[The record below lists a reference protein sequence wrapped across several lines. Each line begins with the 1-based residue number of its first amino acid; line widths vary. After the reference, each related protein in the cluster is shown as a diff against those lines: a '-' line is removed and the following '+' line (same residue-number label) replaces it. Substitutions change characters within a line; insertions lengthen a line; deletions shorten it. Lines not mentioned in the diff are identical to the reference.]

1 MKGPRETQATMCKIC
16 QNKGFTWPAF
26 FGIRTASSI
35 VFNKSG
41 ILTHSVPGFFFQYS
55 VVFPMDTRSKLN
67 VYKTFRKHLGRLF
80 VMYTKAKIITKNYLR
95 KWFPILISFLAVKLP
110 EREIASIFW
119 NPWNENVLIC
129 DILN

>member
-41 ILTHSVPGFFFQYS
+41 ILTHSVPGFFFSILSSSLWAHDVNWTYTKRS
-55 VVFPMDTRSKLN
+55 ENIWDVFLW
-67 VYKTFRKHLGRLF
+67 
-80 VMYTKAKIITKNYLR
+80 MYTKAKIITKNYLR
-95 KWFPILISFLAVKLP
+95 KWFPILISFIAVKLP